1 MKKLK
6 SLGLICFSLLLILS
20 SCSSALFE
28 NISKP
33 NNNVLVDAKDAFKFE
48 SIIKRVKESVVLL
61 AMSPNANPD
70 IDTSQ
75 NAMCSGVVVDE
86 IGHVLTNFH
95 CVYNQNYIRL
105 YYYDKKDWDQYKVNV
120 IGLDPLADLALIKVI
135 GKETPTPYIKFA
147 DNTENLTEGTEVFAL
162 GHPMGMA
169 WTFSKG
175 IISNNE
181 RYARH
186 PFIKVLQT
194 DAAINVGNSG
204 GPLLNMKGE
213 IVGINT
219 LIISRIKENAGIG
232 MAIRGDIVK
241 KSLESMIEIGKVE
254 RPAVGIMIMGL
265 RNKKSR
271 EKVMKEF
278 PDVNPDHIP
287 NTLGLWIKPTDDIP
301 EGLKAHDTII
311 GVNDVMTN
319 DGLQF
324 SDEVAKYNV
333 GDIITLTI
341 IRKRAYMK
349 VDVPLKVFPVPIEAM
364 YPNRNKLLIPG
375 PAQPKKKEKKP

>member
-1 MKKLK
+1 MKKFK
-6 SLGLICFSLLLILS
+6 SFGLICFSLLLILS

-33 NNNVLVDAKDAFKFE
+33 DNNVLVDAKDAFKFE
-48 SIIKRVKESVVLL
+48 SILKRVKESVVILS
-61 AMSPNANPD
+61 MNPNVDPD
-70 IDTSQ
+70 TDPSQ
-75 NAMCSGVVVDE
+75 SALCSGVVVND
-86 IGHVLTNFH
+86 IGHILTNFH

-105 YYYDKKDWDQYKVNV
+105 FYYDKEDWQTYDVNV
-120 IGLDPLADLALIKVI
+120 IGLDPLADLALIEVI
-135 GKETPTPYIKFA
+135 GKKESMPYIKFA
-147 DNTENLTEGTEVFAL
+147 DNTENLSEGTEVFAL
-162 GHPMGMA
+162 GHPMGMP

-175 IISNNE
+175 IISSNE

-232 MAIRGDIVK
+232 LATRGDIVK
-241 KSLESMIEIGKVE
+241 KSLESMIETGKVE

-311 GVNDVMTN
+311 AVNDVMTN
-319 DGLQF
+319 DGLEF
-324 SDEVAKYNV
+324 SDEVAKYYV

-341 IRKRAYMK
+341 IRKRVYIK
-349 VDVPLKVFPVPIEAM
+349 VDVPLKVFPVPTEAM
-364 YPNRNKLLIPG
+364 YPNRNIPSIPG
-375 PAQPKKKEKKP
+375 PVQPEKKP